1 MERNSLTNSLKDQT
15 IDNRAIKDCIID
27 NKNMPKDSANCD
39 SQSYGDDYVNGFS
52 WPPRSYTCSFCKREF
67 KSAQALGG
75 HMNVHRRD
83 RARLRQSPPRDGH
96 YPFLNLNC
104 NPTSKF
110 SPSSSSSLSSPST
123 RLTPFAFPLPSFISP
138 TLSPLTSP
146 SSASPNEVQKWGL
159 VGSLFDSLSP
169 KSMDLAKLLKGEKSF
184 DGGEEF
190 DGFKE
195 RGGRKIFKKHE
206 ISRLDLEVDLVG
218 DSKEDIDLELRLGN
232 S

>member
-1 MERNSLTNSLKDQT
+1 MERKSLTNSLKDHS
-15 IDNRAIKDCIID
+15 IDTRAIKYCIND
-27 NKNMPKDSANCD
+27 NKYVMPKDSANCD
-39 SQSYGDDYVNGFS
+39 SQSYGDDYVNGLS
-52 WPPRSYTCSFCKREF
+52 WPPRSYTCNFCKREF

-83 RARLRQSPPRDGH
+83 RARLRQSPPRDGQ

-104 NPTSKF
+104 NPNPKF

-159 VGSLFDSLSP
+159 VSSLFDSLSP
-169 KSMDLAKLLKGEKSF
+169 KSMDLTKLKSEKSF
-184 DGGEEF
+184 NGAKNLIMVSR
-190 DGFKE
+190 KE
-195 RGGRKIFKKHE
+195 AATRFSRSKRLPGWTWKSISSATQRGT
-206 ISRLDLEVDLVG
+206 
-218 DSKEDIDLELRLGN
+218 
-232 S
+232 